1 LAFRLVQ
8 GKKLLGDRRSAA
20 MVEMAMVGPVV
31 LLFLMVIFEVAY
43 DQFLQG
49 ALQST
54 VELTAHQMQ
63 VGSTQNTATAAAFLS
78 NDFCPNTTGG
88 LLNCNNVYIRVEAF
102 DTTACT
108 DFYDATSP
116 ALPVEGHAL
125 QLGDY
130 AGLTAAVGDPVG
142 PTHCDASTP
151 GTGFCNPGPSEE
163 IILTAIY
170 LAPTFLMGLLPGNA
184 VTYNGS
190 AVRAL
195 MTTSGFE
202 TESFAA
208 AATPVGPQC

>member
-1 LAFRLVQ
+1 
-8 GKKLLGDRRSAA
+8 
-20 MVEMAMVGPVV
+20 MVEMAMVGPIV

-54 VELTAHQMQ
+54 VELTAHEMQ
-63 VGSTQNTATAAAFLS
+63 VGGTQNTATAAAFLTQ
-78 NDFCPNTTGG
+78 DFCPNTTGG
-88 LLNCNNVYIRVEAF
+88 LLNCNNVYIRIEQF
-102 DTTACT
+102 NTTSCT
-108 DFYDATSP
+108 DFYDATTAS
-116 ALPVEGHAL
+116 LPVQGRAI

-130 AGLTAAVGDPVG
+130 AGLSTASGNAVG
-142 PTHCDASTP
+142 PTNCDASSP

-184 VTYNGS
+184 FTYNGS

-195 MTTSGFE
+195 MTTTGFE
-202 TESFAA
+202 TESFTA
-208 AATPVGPQC
+208 AATPIGPQC

>member
-1 LAFRLVQ
+1 
-8 GKKLLGDRRSAA
+8 
-20 MVEMAMVGPVV
+20 MVEMALVGPVV
-31 LLFLMVIFEVAY
+31 LLFLLVIFEVAY

-54 VELTAHQMQ
+54 VELTAHEMQ
-63 VGSTQNTATAAAFLS
+63 VGGTLNTASAAAFLT

-88 LLNCNNVYIRVEAF
+88 LLNCNNVYIRVEQF
-102 DTTACT
+102 NTSSCT
-108 DFYDATSP
+108 DFYDATS
-116 ALPVEGHAL
+116 ALLPVEGHAL

-130 AGLTAAVGDPVG
+130 AGLNAAAGDPVG
-142 PTHCDASTP
+142 PANCDASTP

-184 VTYNGS
+184 VTYQGG

-202 TESFAA
+202 TESFTP
-208 AATPVGPQC
+208 ATTPIGPQC